1 MGLSKGVE
9 QVCHL
14 AELLSGIQAVV
25 PFHDDVDHPVLLD
38 LQVRNLTYSPYSN
51 SYQFAPNTQQKA
63 EEMQGLGELF
73 AMFCY

>member
-9 QVCHL
+9 QARHL
-14 AELLSGIQAVV
+14 AELLSGIQSMV
-25 PFHDDVDHPVLLD
+25 PFHEDVDHSVLLD
-38 LQVRNLTYSPYSN
+38 LQDLTYSPYSN
-51 SYQFAPNTQQKA
+51 SHQFALNTHQKA